1 VPPGRTLR
9 LENGWTN
16 TQSWAVFGFGFGL
29 GVGVGLGVGFGLL
42 LGVGVGLALG
52 DGLLL
57 PAGLVLGVGLVLG
70 FGVALGDELV
80 VAGVALA
87 LDEAPEFGLALD
99 ATEAP
104 GFVAMSDTTLAA
116 AAGRLAQV
124 LVVLTRWYRC
134 ASAMVAPQT
143 PLETTKAPAMTLNV
157 AVWARRKVIDAPFP
171 RCRGARGCRSSPP
184 WLITLCMPGRPIP
197 PGPHSTPSHAPEAI
211 PLGGKLPGR
220 ELCTRRRGGQ
230 HGASRHSDQASAAA

>member
-16 TQSWAVFGFGFGL
+16 TQSWAVFSFGFGFGL
-29 GVGVGLGVGFGLL
+29 RDGVGLGVGFGLL

-57 PAGLVLGVGLVLG
+57 AAGLVLGVGLVLG
-70 FGVALGDELV
+70 FGVTLGDEFV
-80 VAGVALA
+80 VAAGVAL
-87 LDEAPEFGLALD
+87 DEALELGLALD
-99 ATEAP
+99 AAEVP
-104 GFVAMSDTTLAA
+104 GFVARSDTTLAA

-124 LVVLTRWYRC
+124 LVALTRWYPC
-134 ASAMVAPQT
+134 ASAMVAPQM
-143 PLETTKAPAMTLNV
+143 PLETMKTPAMTLNV

-184 WLITLCMPGRPIP
+184 
-197 PGPHSTPSHAPEAI
+197 
-211 PLGGKLPGR
+211 
-220 ELCTRRRGGQ
+220 
-230 HGASRHSDQASAAA
+230 

>member
-1 VPPGRTLR
+1 
-9 LENGWTN
+9 
-16 TQSWAVFGFGFGL
+16 
-29 GVGVGLGVGFGLL
+29 LGVGFGVL

-80 VAGVALA
+80 VAAGVALA
-87 LDEAPEFGLALD
+87 LDGALELGLALD
-99 ATEAP
+99 AAEVP
-104 GFVAMSDTTLAA
+104 GFVERSDTTLAA

-124 LVVLTRWYRC
+124 LVALTRWYPC
-134 ASAMVAPQT
+134 ASAMVAPQM
-143 PLETTKAPAMTLNV
+143 PLETMKTPAMTLNV

-184 WLITLCMPGRPIP
+184 
-197 PGPHSTPSHAPEAI
+197 
-211 PLGGKLPGR
+211 
-220 ELCTRRRGGQ
+220 
-230 HGASRHSDQASAAA
+230 

>member
-16 TQSWAVFGFGFGL
+16 TQSWAVFGFGFGFGL

-52 DGLLL
+52 DGLWL
-57 PAGLVLGVGLVLG
+57 AAGLVLG

-80 VAGVALA
+80 VAAGDALA
-87 LDEAPEFGLALD
+87 LDEALELGLVLD
-99 ATEAP
+99 AADAP
-104 GFVAMSDTTLAA
+104 GFLAMSDTTLAA

-143 PLETTKAPAMTLNV
+143 PLETMKAPAMTLNV

>member
-1 VPPGRTLR
+1 
-9 LENGWTN
+9 
-16 TQSWAVFGFGFGL
+16 
-29 GVGVGLGVGFGLL
+29 LGVGFGVL

-80 VAGVALA
+80 VAAGVALA
-87 LDEAPEFGLALD
+87 LDGALELGLALD
-99 ATEAP
+99 AAEVP
-104 GFVAMSDTTLAA
+104 GFMARSDTTLAA

-124 LVVLTRWYRC
+124 LVALTRWYPC
-134 ASAMVAPQT
+134 ASAMVAPQM
-143 PLETTKAPAMTLNV
+143 PLETMKTPAMTLNV

-184 WLITLCMPGRPIP
+184 
-197 PGPHSTPSHAPEAI
+197 
-211 PLGGKLPGR
+211 
-220 ELCTRRRGGQ
+220 
-230 HGASRHSDQASAAA
+230 

>member
-16 TQSWAVFGFGFGL
+16 TQSWAVFGFGLGL
-29 GVGVGLGVGFGLL
+29 GDGVGLGVGFGVL
-42 LGVGVGLALG
+42 LGGGVGLALG

-80 VAGVALA
+80 VAAGVALA
-87 LDEAPEFGLALD
+87 LDGALELGLALD
-99 ATEAP
+99 AAEVP
-104 GFVAMSDTTLAA
+104 GFVARSDTTLAA

-124 LVVLTRWYRC
+124 LVALTRWYPC
-134 ASAMVAPQT
+134 ASAIVAPQM
-143 PLETTKAPAMTLNV
+143 PLETMKTPAMTLNV

-184 WLITLCMPGRPIP
+184 
-197 PGPHSTPSHAPEAI
+197 
-211 PLGGKLPGR
+211 
-220 ELCTRRRGGQ
+220 
-230 HGASRHSDQASAAA
+230 

>member
-9 LENGWTN
+9 LENGRTN
-16 TQSWAVFGFGFGL
+16 TQSWAVFGFGLGL
-29 GVGVGLGVGFGLL
+29 GDGVGLGVGFGVL

-80 VAGVALA
+80 VAAGVALA
-87 LDEAPEFGLALD
+87 LDGALELGLALD
-99 ATEAP
+99 AAEVP
-104 GFVAMSDTTLAA
+104 GFVARSDTTLAA

-124 LVVLTRWYRC
+124 LVALTRWYPC
-134 ASAMVAPQT
+134 ASAMVAPQM
-143 PLETTKAPAMTLNV
+143 PLETMKTPAMTLNV

-184 WLITLCMPGRPIP
+184 
-197 PGPHSTPSHAPEAI
+197 
-211 PLGGKLPGR
+211 
-220 ELCTRRRGGQ
+220 
-230 HGASRHSDQASAAA
+230 

>member
-16 TQSWAVFGFGFGL
+16 TQSWAVFGFGL
-29 GVGVGLGVGFGLL
+29 WVGVGLGVGFGLL

-57 PAGLVLGVGLVLG
+57 AAGLVLGVGLVLD

-80 VAGVALA
+80 VGAGVAL
-87 LDEAPEFGLALD
+87 DEALELGLALD

-104 GFVAMSDTTLAA
+104 GFAARSDTTLAA

-124 LVVLTRWYRC
+124 LVALTRWYPC
-134 ASAMVAPQT
+134 ASAMVAPQM
-143 PLETTKAPAMTLNV
+143 PLETMKTPAITLNV

-184 WLITLCMPGRPIP
+184 
-197 PGPHSTPSHAPEAI
+197 
-211 PLGGKLPGR
+211 
-220 ELCTRRRGGQ
+220 
-230 HGASRHSDQASAAA
+230 